1 MVHCNIVSN
10 DYQDDSITLC
20 TFLQHKSFVLLFD
33 LSPKTFIFLKT
44 FNSEFLCIEVCFTDQ
59 SSKELKIEDKIKL
72 LDHAKQ
78 FVTDALNT
86 ALKRAIQKRAE
97 SISGL
102 TDNKSN
108 IKVIKNPPKNNS

>member
-10 DYQDDSITLC
+10 DYEDDSITLC
-20 TFLQHKSFVLLFD
+20 TFIPHKSFVLLFD